1 MTNSNQK
8 IVDVN
13 KQTKEYIIFS
23 GTKVHYLFGF
33 TIFYV

>member
-1 MTNSNQK
+1 MTITNRK
-8 IVDVN
+8 IGNEN